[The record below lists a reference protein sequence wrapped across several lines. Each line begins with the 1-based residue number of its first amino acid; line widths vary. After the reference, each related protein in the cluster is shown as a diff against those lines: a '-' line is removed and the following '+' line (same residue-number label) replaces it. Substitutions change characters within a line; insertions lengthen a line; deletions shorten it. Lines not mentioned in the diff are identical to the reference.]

1 MKFLLALAST
11 LFVSPTLIGA
21 NNNCGGEG
29 TSCTKA
35 GDCCSSSCYV
45 YGNQSTGICQ
55 ASSSEVADKGKDIP
69 SSCLDKKYEV
79 YLHAVNGPHFALGAE
94 AVHHDEANC
103 PFAFAFYAGDG
114 AKTINMYETKDEVP
128 NTAAKIKLGTARL
141 DDILLAEGL
150 YNIFLCCFLN
160 YFYHRHVLGWLL
172 TLPPSTTPLQYL
184 S

>member
-11 LFVSPTLIGA
+11 LFVSPTLIDAWCKSNGSR
-21 NNNCGGEG
+21 CY
-29 TSCTKA
+29 SHS
-35 GDCCSSSCYV
+35 DCCSDFCVWSSTQGTCY
-45 YGNQSTGICQ
+45 

-79 YLHAVNGPHFALGAE
+79 YLHAVKGPHFALGAE

-141 DDILLAEGL
+141 DDILLAEGS